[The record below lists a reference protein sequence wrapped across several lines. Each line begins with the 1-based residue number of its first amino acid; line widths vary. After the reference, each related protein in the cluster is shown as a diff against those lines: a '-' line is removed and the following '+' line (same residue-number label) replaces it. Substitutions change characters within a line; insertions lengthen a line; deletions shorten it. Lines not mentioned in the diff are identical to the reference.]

1 MLNDA
6 GNANNANNGY
16 VATGN
21 KNKKPITMA
30 VERVVVRIKNWAY
43 LNVGL
48 SQVF

>member
-1 MLNDA
+1 MPLISKNIHTAVMLNDA

-30 VERVVVRIKNWAY
+30 VERVVVRIKN
-43 LNVGL
+43 
-48 SQVF
+48 